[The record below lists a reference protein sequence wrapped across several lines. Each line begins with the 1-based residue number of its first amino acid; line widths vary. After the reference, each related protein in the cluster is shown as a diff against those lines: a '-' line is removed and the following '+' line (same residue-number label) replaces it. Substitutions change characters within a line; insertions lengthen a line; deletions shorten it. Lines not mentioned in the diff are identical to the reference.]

1 MVCSPGGTTI
11 EGVKVLEEC
20 GMRGAIM
27 DAMEAVIEKTK
38 RL

>member
-11 EGVKVLEEC
+11 EGVKVLEGC